1 MALTILWLH
10 MLLHTCLL
18 CVQGGW
24 SQEKGNAR
32 QHRSWGWNHGRDN
45 HYGKGSQYNG
55 YYNHRPRSDSMQ
67 ETFAAYFVDSLLSR
81 EGRRRDRRSRSY
93 SSSRSSSRR
102 DRSRRKHSRTD
113 KSSQRS
119 ELEEL
124 RAYKES
130 HEKKIAAEKSLEV
143 RKAEELERKREFE
156 ALEARIL
163 QAIPKAPQAYTNS
176 GSNGTSDEISAKSRK
191 LIEALLDDELSLE
204 GVTSWDEVQKRV
216 GALKPAVLKS
226 ILQVRTSETL
236 PRSNAG
242 KVDAAIAYLRAQCR
256 A

>member
-32 QHRSWGWNHGRDN
+32 QHRSWRWNHGRDN

-81 EGRRRDRRSRSY
+81 EGRRRDRSC
-93 SSSRSSSRR
+93 
-102 DRSRRKHSRTD
+102 RKHSRTD

-119 ELEEL
+119 ELEDL

-191 LIEALLDDELSLE
+191 LIEALLDDELPLE

-216 GALKPAVLKS
+216 GALKPASADFGDV
-226 ILQVRTSETL
+226 
-236 PRSNAG
+236 
-242 KVDAAIAYLRAQCR
+242 AQIQCWEGGCGHR
-256 A
+256 LSQGSVSGMKDCPPSC

>member
-1 MALTILWLH
+1 DRAKQIRK
-10 MLLHTCLL
+10 
-18 CVQGGW
+18 
-24 SQEKGNAR
+24 EEAEER
-32 QHRSWGWNHGRDN
+32 
-45 HYGKGSQYNG
+45 
-55 YYNHRPRSDSMQ
+55 
-67 ETFAAYFVDSLLSR
+67 
-81 EGRRRDRRSRSY
+81 RRSR
-93 SSSRSSSRR
+93 
-102 DRSRRKHSRTD
+102 
-113 KSSQRS
+113 QRS

-130 HEKKIAAEKSLEV
+130 HEKKIAAEKSLED
-143 RKAEELERKREFE
+143 RKAEEMEREREFE

-163 QAIPKAPQAYTNS
+163 QAIPKASQSYTTSN
-176 GSNGTSDEISAKSRK
+176 SNGTSDEISTKSRK

-242 KVDAAIAYLRAQCR
+242 EGGCGHGLSQSSVSGMKYCPPSC
-256 A
+256 

>member
-32 QHRSWGWNHGRDN
+32 QHRSWRWNHGRDN

-102 DRSRRKHSRTD
+102 DRSCRKHSRTD

-119 ELEEL
+119 ELEDL

-130 HEKKIAAEKSLEV
+130 HEKKIAAEKSLE
-143 RKAEELERKREFE
+143 
-156 ALEARIL
+156 
-163 QAIPKAPQAYTNS
+163 AIPKAPQAYTNS

-191 LIEALLDDELSLE
+191 LIEALLDDELPLE

-216 GALKPAVLKS
+216 GALKPASADFGDV
-226 ILQVRTSETL
+226 
-236 PRSNAG
+236 
-242 KVDAAIAYLRAQCR
+242 AQIQCWEGGCGHR
-256 A
+256 LSQGSVSGMKDCPPSC